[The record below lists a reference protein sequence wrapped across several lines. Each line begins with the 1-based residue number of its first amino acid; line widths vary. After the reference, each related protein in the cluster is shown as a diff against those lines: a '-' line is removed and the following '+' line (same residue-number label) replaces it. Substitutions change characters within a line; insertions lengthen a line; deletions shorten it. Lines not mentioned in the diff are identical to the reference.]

1 MKRFDLVFATA
12 LVGLAAFVGS
22 EAVETRQALASR
34 TGRGETVVTN
44 EAPAVAALPPAPEE
58 ERDDRVPNAEDVK
71 RRLELSAASTY
82 IGEVLAAHD
91 SSLARWADREANPLR
106 IWIQPT
112 ATVTNWKPAFAP
124 LVREA
129 FMDWGE
135 TGVPLNFAFVSDSSS
150 ADVHVTWID
159 RFNESISGK
168 TLWTHDERWL
178 ILAANVVLAVHH
190 RSGDPLDAAAMKAI
204 ALHEVG
210 HLLGLDH
217 TVDSTSIMAPRV
229 RVKSLSAADR
239 ATAQVLYSLPPG
251 RVGKTKKARRSK

>member
-1 MKRFDLVFATA
+1 MKRLDLVFATA
-12 LVGLAAFVGS
+12 LVGLAVFVGS
-22 EAVETRQALASR
+22 EALETRQALASR

-44 EAPAVAALPPAPEE
+44 EAPAVAAPLRAAADSENDRAPNV
-58 ERDDRVPNAEDVK
+58 DDVK
-71 RRLELSAASTY
+71 RRLELSASSTY
-82 IGEVLAAHD
+82 LGEVLAAHD
-91 SSLARWADREANPLR
+91 SSLARWADRRSDPLR
-106 IWIQPT
+106 VWIQPV
-112 ATVTNWKPAFAP
+112 AHVRDWKPELVP

-129 FMDWGE
+129 FVDWGE
-135 TGVPLNFAFVSDSSS
+135 TGVPLNFTFVVDSSS

-159 RFNESISGK
+159 RFSEPISGK

-190 RSGDPLDAAAMKAI
+190 RSGDPLDSAAIKAI

-239 ATAQVLYSLPPG
+239 ATAQLLYSLPPG
-251 RVGKTKKARRSK
+251 RIGATKKAKR